1 MNFVLASP
9 SELPI
14 FVKKMFRLTFS
25 AFLITSML
33 SCSSKELTTSR
44 SDIAF
49 FSLADFI
56 KEEQEAMKKEGIMLI
71 KMLELN
77 GKKDTIILNQPDFEN
92 ELDLFV
98 KADINKP
105 ALSDKYR
112 TDSIFKHGYL
122 FKVLYTSMDKKLYTQ
137 RLGIQYH
144 ANGKVAGI
152 DIQLYNGSPIT
163 VNVQHLVLRP
173 FIGYQII
180 DNQYVM
186 GKKEVIKV
194 VGSFKQKRS

>member
-112 TDSIFKHGYL
+112 TDSIFQYGHL
-122 FKVLYTSMDKKLYTQ
+122 FKVLYTSKDEKLYTQ

-163 VNVQHLVLRP
+163 VNVQHLVLKP

>member
-9 SELPI
+9 SDLPI
-14 FVKKMFRLTFS
+14 FVKKMFRLIFS
-25 AFLITSML
+25 AFLVTGIL
-33 SCSSKELTTSR
+33 SCSSKELTTGR

-56 KEEQEAMKKEGIMLI
+56 KEEQESMKKEGIMLI

-77 GKKDTIILNQPDFEN
+77 GKKDTIIFNQPDFEN

-112 TDSIFKHGYL
+112 IDSIFQHGNL
-122 FKVLYTSMDKKLYTQ
+122 FKVLYTSKDKKLYTQ
-137 RLGIQYH
+137 RLSIQYND
-144 ANGKVAGI
+144 NGKVASL
-152 DIQLYNGSPIT
+152 DIRLFNGSPIT
-163 VNVQHLVLRP
+163 VNVQHLVFRP
-173 FIGYQII
+173 AIGYQIM

>member
-112 TDSIFKHGYL
+112 TDSIFQHGYL

-180 DNQYVM
+180 DNQYFM